1 VYGHTAARTA
11 LTAVVIV
18 LTSGVAAAF
27 ASPPDND
34 NYLAA
39 LALNP
44 PGSPMPTDNVSYPV
58 TDVTDATL
66 QGDLLAPPSAG
77 GPPEPTACGSS
88 PLGHTIWYR
97 FFPDV
102 DGRIRIQSVGFDTTV
117 ALVPF
122 ASVQS
127 PLPQGYICANQRD
140 DTIENLSAKVDG
152 GSAYAVQVGGT
163 GDAVGSL
170 QVNFT
175 FVPDRDDDG
184 FNDSVD
190 RCPQR
195 PGTVNGCPPR
205 IQAGVPFKYEGTGS
219 GAKFRFLD
227 VRGAPKGARIDV
239 RCSRGCPHTR
249 LTVRKNLTH
258 VKTFTG
264 RTMPA
269 GARIEIRVTKP
280 GWIGMYRAFNVVP
293 DNVSYTERCLPPGS
307 TKPRKTC
314 K

>member
-1 VYGHTAARTA
+1 MAATAAVILLTCGVSGA
-11 LTAVVIV
+11 L
-18 LTSGVAAAF
+18 

-39 LALNP
+39 LALNS
-44 PGSPMPTDNVSYPV
+44 PGSAMPTDNVSYPV
-58 TDVTDATL
+58 TDVTEATL

-77 GPPEPTACGSS
+77 GPPEPSACGSS
-88 PLGHTIWYR
+88 PLGHTVWYR
-97 FFPDV
+97 FFPNV
-102 DGRIRIQSVGFDTTV
+102 DGHIRIQSVGFDTTV

-122 ASVQS
+122 ASVAS
-127 PLPQGYICANQRD
+127 PLPQDYSCANVRD

-163 GDAVGSL
+163 GSLVGSL

-190 RCPQR
+190 RCPRR

-205 IQAGVPFKYEGTGS
+205 ITATVPYRYDDAGG

-227 VRGAPKGARIDV
+227 VRGAPKGARVDV
-239 RCSRGCPHTR
+239 RCSQACPHVR
-249 LTVRKNLTH
+249 LTVRRRITH
-258 VKTFTG
+258 IKTFSG
-264 RTMPA
+264 RVMPP
-269 GARIEIRVTKP
+269 GALIEIRVTKR
-280 GWIGMYRAFNVVP
+280 GFVG
-293 DNVSYTERCLPPGS
+293 SYTAFTVATGSVKSTTRCLPVGS
-307 TKPRKTC
+307 SKPRKTC